1 MNTAEKIALGAGGAS
16 VVVLITLWL
25 TLGRSS
31 STRQTPASAIT
42 DGSEWSFG
50 DGYDGDYYNSGGK
63 RRRRKTRRRK

>member
-25 TLGRSS
+25 TLGGRSS
-31 STRQTPASAIT
+31 SKPPVYTP
-42 DGSEWSFG
+42 DYGNG
-50 DGYDGDYYNSGGK
+50 DGYDGDSNFYNGGK